1 MDGGRY
7 ECFMIYLPLL
17 LFNVM
22 QECIQYSSSCRL
34 WGFYLLENQVCVY
47 LLVRFGL
54 IGKLSQRYKDL

>member
-22 QECIQYSSSCRL
+22 QECIQYSSSCIH
-34 WGFYLLENQVCVY
+34 LLENQVCVY